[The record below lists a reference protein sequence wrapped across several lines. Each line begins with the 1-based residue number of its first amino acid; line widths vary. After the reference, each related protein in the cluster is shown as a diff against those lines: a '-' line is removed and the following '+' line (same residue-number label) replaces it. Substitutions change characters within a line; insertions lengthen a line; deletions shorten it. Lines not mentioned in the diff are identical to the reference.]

1 LDEDRPTEGV
11 QVVAAGRDVARRG
24 GGELTVTGPAGA
36 RRDPPAFGLDP
47 DCEALLAELRAR
59 REGMRTGPAPGEL
72 GEPARLT
79 ERQLLCLTRAELA
92 AGGLAGGCFVWQDLD
107 SELAVNVMETR
118 LALLDGI
125 LLFGLPTRCEE
136 LHEAELVIPFA
147 IGTPVEPAGMV
158 MAAEP
163 LARGPELLV
172 ELWGRA
178 AVATVWRAFVDACAL
193 VAASAGEDRFC
204 NPLLPGAVYA
214 EPGMLTIVPQARHAV
229 DLGARP

>member
-1 LDEDRPTEGV
+1 VSSP
-11 QVVAAGRDVARRG
+11 
-24 GGELTVTGPAGA
+24 GGE
-36 RRDPPAFGLDP
+36 RHDPPALGLDP

-59 REGMRTGPAPGEL
+59 RDRMRTGPGPGEL

-79 ERQLLCLTRAELA
+79 EPQLLCLMRAELA
-92 AGGLAGGCFVWQDLD
+92 AGGLVGGCFVWQDLD
-107 SELAVNVMETR
+107 AELAVNVMETR
-118 LALLDGI
+118 LALLDGL

-136 LHEAELVIPFA
+136 LGEAELVIPLA
-147 IGTPVEPAGMV
+147 LGTPVEPAGTV

-178 AVATVWRAFVDACAL
+178 VVATVWRAFVDACAL
-193 VAASAGEDRFC
+193 VAASVGEDRFC

-229 DLGARP
+229 DLAARP